1 MGRGVGSLAYLFLG
15 WRRPLNSVAR
25 NIVRGRRG
33 RGQLAAGR
41 LENRYGFY
49 AGRDRN
55 ASPGRLHRD
64 EMHQSPRCNRSC
76 VMSCGIRNRT
86 GRGRPSDALRRYR
99 RVSTR
104 PPTAVP
110 RRRCPMAHALPAA
123 RRPRG
128 ARPRAPP
135 GWAWGSSSAA
145 TRRDTDTGTT
155 EDVTRDATDAIAG
168 FHTSIIYVETP

>member
-1 MGRGVGSLAYLFLG
+1 MCHEL
-15 WRRPLNSVAR
+15 R
-25 NIVRGRRG
+25 NP
-33 RGQLAAGR
+33 
-41 LENRYGFY
+41 EPHW
-49 AGRDRN
+49 
-55 ASPGRLHRD
+55 S
-64 EMHQSPRCNRSC
+64 
-76 VMSCGIRNRT
+76 RT
-86 GRGRPSDALRRYR
+86 PVR
-99 RVSTR
+99 RVTPLPTRQHPSTDR
-104 PPTAVP
+104 RVP